1 MMASFLISAALAA
14 ALAATQPP
22 VVILDPGH
30 GGEDWG
36 ATVTGRREKDIA
48 LAVAKRLKDRLEKDG
63 LARVKLTRESDSYVP
78 LDERMQKGAIFISL
92 HANKVKQKSVRGV
105 VVYAWG
111 KERIKHARGHK
122 KAKLD
127 LPPLPPPPGE
137 QSKASRELSASFVR
151 ALRSE
156 GFRAESDRAD
166 LYVLKN
172 PSAPAILVEMG
183 YLSNPNEAAML
194 EDSKYQE
201 RLADVMARSLS
212 SYLSGRPSTSAGR

>member
-1 MMASFLISAALAA
+1 MLASFLISAALAA
-14 ALAATQPP
+14 AQPP
-22 VVILDPGH
+22 VIILDPGH
-30 GGEDWG
+30 GGQDWG

-48 LAVAKRLKDRLEKDG
+48 LAVAKRLKERLEKDG
-63 LARVKLTRESDSYVP
+63 AASVRLTREGDSYVP
-78 LDERMQKGAIFISL
+78 LDERMQEGALFVSL
-92 HANKVKQKSVRGV
+92 HANKVRQKSVRGV

-111 KERIKHARGHK
+111 KTRIKHAPGHK
-122 KAKLD
+122 KAKLG
-127 LPPLPPPPGE
+127 LPPLPPPPGDKA
-137 QSKASRELSASFVR
+137 KASRELSASFAR

-183 YLSNPNEAAML
+183 YLSNPSEAVML
-194 EDSKYQE
+194 EDEKYQE
-201 RLADVMARSLS
+201 RLAEAMARGLV